1 MSRPKIHT
9 LVLVAYI
16 AALALVGVLSYL
28 HPSIAPVLLVIWI
41 GCAVC
46 GITVTGLWLVLRE
59 SKEELR

>member
-1 MSRPKIHT
+1 MKLSRI
-9 LVLVAYI
+9 VLAAYI
-16 AALALVGVLSYL
+16 AALATVGVVSYL

-59 SKEELR
+59 SKEALR